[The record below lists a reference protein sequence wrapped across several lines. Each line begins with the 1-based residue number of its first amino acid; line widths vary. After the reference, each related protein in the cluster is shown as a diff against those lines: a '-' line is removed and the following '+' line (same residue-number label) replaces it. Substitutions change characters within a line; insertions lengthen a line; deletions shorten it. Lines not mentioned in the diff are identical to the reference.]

1 MSPVAEETPP
11 VIEADEVE
19 LIDYLEILWSH
30 RWLILLG
37 TVGAMVAAG
46 ALTAVTPKSY
56 QASMLVKV
64 GTLFTPGAGEGASL
78 IESPKAVVQILSS
91 DETAQRLQTALGR
104 SDLSLNAIKRAVTAK
119 VVKSDGDA
127 QAPGLVE
134 VTLRLDDPRQ
144 VVDGLTFL
152 GDDLT
157 NQHRATYD
165 VALSIIDRSVQAL
178 ESQLRAHEAERDG
191 LRIQLADLKRRLG
204 SPSSSGGESR
214 GRDMTIAELQQTGWR
229 GQVRDIETRLAA
241 AEQRG
246 AELQQQLVGLAG
258 YRARSDSTR
267 IRTAPILPTVPI
279 APRVGTIVG
288 LSGML
293 GVVTTI
299 LAAFLIEY
307 VRGVR
312 RRRLL
317 NPSLFTR

>member
-19 LIDYLEILWSH
+19 LIDYLEVLWSH

-37 TVGAMVAAG
+37 TLGAMVVAG
-46 ALTAVTPKSY
+46 VWTIAMPKIY
-56 QASMLVKV
+56 QASMLIKI
-64 GTLFTPGAGEGASL
+64 GTVFIPGVGEGSSL
-78 IESPKAVVQILSS
+78 IESPKAIVQVLSS
-91 DETAQRLQTALGR
+91 DEVAQRLQTALGR
-104 SDLSLNAIKRAVTAK
+104 GDVPLDAIKRAVTAK

-134 VTLRLDDPRQ
+134 VTLRLDDPGQ

-152 GDDLT
+152 GDDLIH
-157 NQHRATYD
+157 QHRATYD
-165 VALSIIDRSVQAL
+165 VALSIIDRSVQTL
-178 ESQLRAHEAERDG
+178 ESQLRANEAERNG

-204 SPSSSGGESR
+204 SPSLPGGESR
-214 GRDMTIAELQQTGWR
+214 GRDPIIAEMQQTGWR

-241 AEQRG
+241 AEQGG

-258 YRARSDSTR
+258 YRARSDSTK
-267 IRTAPILPTVPI
+267 IRTAPVLPTVPI
-279 APRVGTIVG
+279 APQIRSNIAVAATLAAVF
-288 LSGML
+288 
-293 GVVTTI
+293 TI